1 MHIAL
6 GIDTGGTYTDAVLV
20 NHDTGALLAS
30 TKALTTHYDL
40 AIGIS
45 EAIAHVFEPAA
56 LREEALPVSPRDV
69 SMVGLSTTL
78 ATNAIVE
85 GQGSP
90 VCLILIGYD
99 PLLIQQHGF
108 ERELVTPHVV
118 HIAGGHDG
126 DGNEQ
131 VPLDEAA
138 ARAAI
143 AAYRD
148 RVAAFAV
155 SGYFSVRNAAHE
167 LRVKALIGEMT
178 GSDGGLPI
186 PVTCGHELTTRL
198 NSIRRATTVALN
210 ARLIPVLRELILTVR
225 QTLDTQGVT
234 APLMIVKGDGSLVK
248 WEWALQRPIETILSG
263 PAASVVGAWHIAGR
277 KDIWVVDVGG
287 TTTDIAAL
295 RDGRPRLNPEGAQV
309 GGWRTMVEAADVHT
323 VGLGGDSQ
331 VSFNAHGGSAD
342 QSPLKIGPQRV
353 LPLCRLG
360 SAYPEVLEEL
370 EHQRTIRK
378 TWLKPLMG
386 EFLLPRRRSI
396 ADLSASDQALV
407 RELEQGPRSLVW
419 YAQRPAY
426 RSFLRERVER
436 LVAQQVV
443 MRCSFTPTDALHVL
457 GRYQEWNTAVARVAA
472 ELLAAQVE
480 LSVEEFCASV
490 VAGMSDRVATE
501 LVSKVLHDEVGVAD
515 WDAEPLAVGLL
526 ARALNRVRSTD
537 LACSFTLLHPV
548 IAVGAPVEAYL
559 PRTAEQL
566 HTELVI
572 PKHAGVANAIGAVAG
587 SVVQR
592 AHLLIRPVDFEEHY
606 RLHAP
611 GTLVLDQ
618 TDFDTVAD
626 ALAYAESTVPGL
638 LVKLTQDAGADQVEV
653 QLVREDRTGTLREK
667 IDQSIFLESALTFTA
682 VGRPAAISR

>member
-1 MHIAL
+1 
-6 GIDTGGTYTDAVLV
+6 
-20 NHDTGALLAS
+20 
-30 TKALTTHYDL
+30 
-40 AIGIS
+40 
-45 EAIAHVFEPAA
+45 
-56 LREEALPVSPRDV
+56 
-69 SMVGLSTTL
+69 
-78 ATNAIVE
+78 
-85 GQGSP
+85 
-90 VCLILIGYD
+90 
-99 PLLIQQHGF
+99 
-108 ERELVTPHVV
+108 
-118 HIAGGHDG
+118 
-126 DGNEQ
+126 
-131 VPLDEAA
+131 
-138 ARAAI
+138 
-143 AAYRD
+143 
-148 RVAAFAV
+148 
-155 SGYFSVRNAAHE
+155 
-167 LRVKALIGEMT
+167 
-178 GSDGGLPI
+178 
-186 PVTCGHELTTRL
+186 
-198 NSIRRATTVALN
+198 
-210 ARLIPVLRELILTVR
+210 
-225 QTLDTQGVT
+225 
-234 APLMIVKGDGSLVK
+234 
-248 WEWALQRPIETILSG
+248 
-263 PAASVVGAWHIAGR
+263 
-277 KDIWVVDVGG
+277 
-287 TTTDIAAL
+287 
-295 RDGRPRLNPEGAQV
+295 
-309 GGWRTMVEAADVHT
+309 
-323 VGLGGDSQ
+323 
-331 VSFNAHGGSAD
+331 
-342 QSPLKIGPQRV
+342 
-353 LPLCRLG
+353 
-360 SAYPEVLEEL
+360 
-370 EHQRTIRK
+370 
-378 TWLKPLMG
+378 
-386 EFLLPRRRSI
+386 
-396 ADLSASDQALV
+396 
-407 RELEQGPRSLVW
+407 
-419 YAQRPAY
+419 
-426 RSFLRERVER
+426 
-436 LVAQQVV
+436 